1 MISARAPESRSCPA
15 RPMSLLLDHPLGL
28 FALSLPGLWV
38 VAFGGYFAQ
47 KVARPLRREEQDEFK
62 TVQGATLT
70 LLALIVGFTFAMSVS
85 RYDLR
90 MNLEESEANAIG
102 TEIFRAQLLPAASR
116 TALEQALRAYLDR
129 RIAFYSSGEPTES
142 ALLAREEARLQSD
155 IWAIVRDAAAVQPT
169 PIVALA
175 VAGAN
180 DVLNAQGYVAAAWAN
195 RIPVHAWQ
203 LMALI
208 AAACSGLLGFGGQR
222 FNAFLL
228 LVVPATISVS
238 FLLIAEID
246 SPRGGLIRIE
256 PANLVS
262 VAQSL
267 K

>member
-1 MISARAPESRSCPA
+1 
-15 RPMSLLLDHPLGL
+15 MSPLLDHPLWL
-28 FALSLPGLWV
+28 FAVSLLSLWLI
-38 VAFGGYFAQ
+38 AFGGYVAQ
-47 KVARPLRREEQDEFK
+47 RIWRPLRREERDEFN

-70 LLALIVGFTFAMSVS
+70 LLALIVGFTFAMSVN

-90 MNLEESEANAIG
+90 KNLEESEANAIG
-102 TEIFRAQLLPAASR
+102 TEFVRAQLLPPASR
-116 TALEQALRAYLDR
+116 AGLEKALRAYLDR
-129 RIAFYSSGEPTES
+129 RIAFYSSTEPSEI
-142 ALLAREEARLQSD
+142 ARLAREEARLQSD

-169 PIVALA
+169 PVVALA

-195 RIPVHAWQ
+195 RIPVAAWQ

-222 FNAFLL
+222 VNAFLL

-246 SPRGGLIRIE
+246 SPRGGLIRVE

-262 VAQSL
+262 LAESL

>member
-1 MISARAPESRSCPA
+1 
-15 RPMSLLLDHPLGL
+15 MSQLLDHPLSL
-28 FALSLPGLWV
+28 FVLSLIALWLI
-38 VAFGGYFAQ
+38 ALAGFFGQ
-47 KVARPLRREEQDEFK
+47 KVWRPLRREEQAEF
-62 TVQGATLT
+62 TAVQGATLT
-70 LLALIVGFTFAMSVS
+70 LLGLIVGFTFAMSVN

-102 TEIFRAQLLPAASR
+102 TEFVRAQLLPPASR
-116 TALEQALRAYLDR
+116 TALEKALRAYLDR
-129 RIAFYSSGEPTES
+129 RIAFYSSGDSAES
-142 ALLAREEARLQSD
+142 ALQAREEAKLQRD
-155 IWAIVRDAAAVQPT
+155 IWSIVRDAAAAQPT
-169 PIVALA
+169 PVVALA

-180 DVLNAQGYVAAAWAN
+180 DVLNAQGYVAAAWTN
-195 RIPVHAWQ
+195 RIPVPAWQ

-208 AAACSGLLGFGGQR
+208 AAACSGLLGFGGAR

-228 LVVPATISVS
+228 VVVPATISAS

-262 VAQSL
+262 VAQSM